1 MNPIRRIRHFA
12 AALAGLALA
21 CLGPRRHRARR
32 IRRPDSPAP
41 GQRTA
46 GYRRA
51 A

>member
-1 MNPIRRIRHFA
+1 MNPIRRIRRSA

-21 CLGPRRHRARR
+21 WPGLAATTRR